1 MLPNVLFKTLRD
13 QRRSLPFWGVG
24 LVLLA
29 AFLAGLYPTVR
40 DNNVFQQMVEA
51 YPDELKGLMGL
62 TDSMDISSGVG
73 WLNIEAF
80 GFMVPL
86 VFIVYGVLAGATA
99 IAGEEGRGTLYLL
112 LTEPIERGRVVL
124 EKFGAMALAMGALC
138 VVLYAAL
145 AVGAVATGMDDVG
158 MLNLAAITASAALLG
173 LVFGA
178 LALAIRLRHRT
189 ERSGRRCLCCCG
201 DSGLPCERYECVCG
215 VAGSGQKG
223 LAVLLLQRRR
233 PAGQR
238 VGAGARTGAGGGGG
252 RALRDWVLGL
262 PPARH
267 RRVGPGT
274 GREAAMIIDS
284 HAHAFPPM
292 GGPSG
297 FVSSE
302 RHAMYTQHGL
312 GAPPP
317 AGPEILRPDAG
328 T

>member
-86 VFIVYGVLAGATA
+86 VFIVYGVLAGAAA
-99 IAGEEGRGTLYLL
+99 IAGEEARGTLYLL
-112 LTEPIERGRVVL
+112 LTEPIERGRVVV

-158 MLNLAAITASAALLG
+158 MLNLAAITGSAALLG

-178 LALAIRLRHRT
+178 LALAIGCAT
-189 ERSGRRCLCCCG
+189 GRSGLAGGVSAAAAIAAYLVNAVRASVESLSPVKWVSPFYYYNGADPLANGLEPVHALVLAAAAVALCAIG
-201 DSGLPCERYECVCG
+201 YLGF
-215 VAGSGQKG
+215 
-223 LAVLLLQRRR
+223 RRR
-233 PAGQR
+233 DIA
-238 VGAGARTGAGGGGG
+238 V
-252 RALRDWVLGL
+252 
-262 PPARH
+262 
-267 RRVGPGT
+267 
-274 GREAAMIIDS
+274 
-284 HAHAFPPM
+284 
-292 GGPSG
+292 
-297 FVSSE
+297 
-302 RHAMYTQHGL
+302 
-312 GAPPP
+312 
-317 AGPEILRPDAG
+317 
-328 T
+328 